1 VELVAKLQE
10 FPARE
15 LGPVVGDDGIWH
27 SKAMDNVCEERHR
40 LLCPEIRNGAHLH
53 PLRKFV
59 DRNQQVGEALGR
71 FP

>member
-27 SKAMDNVCEERHR
+27 SKAMDNVREKH
-40 LLCPEIRNGAHLH
+40 H
-53 PLRKFV
+53 
-59 DRNQQVGEALGR
+59 
-71 FP
+71 